1 MNITF
6 LVGNGFDIAA
16 GANTSYRGFYEWY
29 CEQPDGRPHIQNFK
43 ETIRQDIANGGENWS
58 DFELGLGKY
67 TDQFTSENISEFCE
81 CYDDAQEKLV
91 QYLKQEEYKLQLE
104 NFNEK
109 DIKSLR
115 DGFFHFF
122 EELSDV
128 ENYKFFN
135 MITRK
140 NTTISFISFNYT
152 SILDMCLKECAKSP
166 VYVWEQGY
174 TLEQILIDPEIIHVH
189 GTIEKYPIIG
199 VNDISQIANK
209 KLLSTP
215 QFEDSIVKSAI
226 ISSLGSFQQR
236 RAKSKIEHSD
246 IVCIF
251 GMSRGETDSYW
262 WRFILNELLES
273 KNFHLIIFCYK
284 QNPPNPI
291 STNKYKKAINDIIS
305 EFTSWIELSEE
316 DKLRISKQIH
326 VIFNTKN
333 VLQISLLQNKK

>member
-29 CEQPDGRPHIQNFK
+29 CEQPDERLHIQKFK
-43 ETIRQDIANGGENWS
+43 EAIQQDIANGGENWS
-58 DFELGLGKY
+58 DFELGLGQY
-67 TDQFTSENISEFCE
+67 TDHFTPENIDEFWD

-91 QYLKQEEYKLQLE
+91 KYLKQEEDKLQLE
-104 NFNEK
+104 NFNEQ

-115 DGFFHFF
+115 AGFFHLF

-128 ENYKFFN
+128 EKDKLDN
-135 MITRK
+135 MIIRK

-152 SILDMCLKECAKSP
+152 FILDVCLKECAKSP
-166 VYVWEQGY
+166 VWEWKQGY
-174 TLEQILIDPEIIHVH
+174 DLKQILIDPKIIHVH
-189 GTIEKYPIIG
+189 GTIEKHPIIG
-199 VNDISQIANK
+199 VNDISQIENK

-215 QFEDSIVKSAI
+215 RFEDSIVKSAI

-236 RAKSKIEHSD
+236 QAKSKIEHSD

-262 WRFILNELLES
+262 WQFILNELLES
-273 KNFHLIIFCYK
+273 KNFHLIIFCYE
-284 QNPPNPI
+284 QNPPDGI
-291 STNKYKKAINDIIS
+291 STNKYKNAIADIIS
-305 EFTSWIELSEE
+305 DFTSWIEISEE

-333 VLQISLLQNKK
+333 VLQISLSQNKK